1 MSLLE
6 ETYRQ
11 FDPEGE
17 VNLAFDDAEVVKES
31 LSRISMAHQQQQQQL
46 GLANGVT
53 FGKKK
58 GLNFLEA

>member
-6 ETYRQ
+6 ETYRK

-17 VNLAFDDAEVVKES
+17 VNLAFDDAEVKES
-31 LSRISMAHQQQQQQL
+31 LSQISMAHQQQQQQF